1 MCSLHRTTN
10 KYMLSVAKVRQE
22 SLRKHR
28 LYISSN
34 LITFLKPSEVDF
46 TRNTFQLICDTT
58 NRQYS
63 GRFTK

>member
-1 MCSLHRTTN
+1 
-10 KYMLSVAKVRQE
+10 MLSVAKVRQE